1 MCVRRRRR
9 RRKKQQQQQQ
19 QQPTSRE
26 DHNLQV
32 TPQNR
37 RCCWWPSPRWLESWF
52 FSVGGQKSRM
62 QQHQQQQ
69 QHLSIENRSRWNAS
83 TVSEAEDEVES
94 LMKTSDYCFLFR
106 RKGGSLNRRLHI
118 NSWVIVFRFSTK
130 GLPQQTFIVGSG
142 LAKGFLELGWLWSAC
157 WHDSLDDV
165 GPRQTRALW

>member
-1 MCVRRRRR
+1 MC
-9 RRKKQQQQQQ
+9 KKKKKKKEEATAATATADFARGPQFAGDASKSKVLLVAL
-19 QQPTSRE
+19 TSVARI
-26 DHNLQV
+26 LV
-32 TPQNR
+32 
-37 RCCWWPSPRWLESWF
+37 LL
-52 FSVGGQKSRM
+52 GGQKSRM
-62 QQHQQQQ
+62 QQQQHQ

-106 RKGGSLNRRLHI
+106 RKGGSLNRCLHI

-130 GLPQQTFIVGSG
+130 GLPQQTFIVGSS

-165 GPRQTRALW
+165 GLRQTRALW